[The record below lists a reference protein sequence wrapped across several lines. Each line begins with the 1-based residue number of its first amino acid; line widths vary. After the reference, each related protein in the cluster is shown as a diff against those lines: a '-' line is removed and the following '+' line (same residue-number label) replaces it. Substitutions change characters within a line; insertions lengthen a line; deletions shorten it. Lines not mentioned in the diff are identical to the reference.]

1 MKHTTVTFFITRNV
15 QYIVHYLF
23 QFGTGFEIHKLYVR
37 TYLGV
42 AVVSADLVVP
52 SMTSAAL
59 VSAEVAAPAA
69 AACSSSVGRAV
80 TKTIPASNKI

>member
-1 MKHTTVTFFITRNV
+1 MNV

>member
-1 MKHTTVTFFITRNV
+1 MYSILYIIYFNLELDLKFINYMFV
-15 QYIVHYLF
+15 L
-23 QFGTGFEIHKLYVR
+23 

-52 SMTSAAL
+52 SMTSAVL